1 MGIEITI
8 CKSETTT
15 EERVKRCWTD
25 ALKDLSR
32 EELIDQIR
40 HLSEE
45 NRELK
50 DDAALTSLG
59 LDKNEMK
66 FVKPYTD
73 ETRKDAISILKELK
87 RNGWKFNYISY
98 GQKAHDISLY
108 REFEDV
114 TEFVHV
120 YSYDVEGVNSKLSAT
135 KASFNFSLDD
145 LTVFKKLMTFLDSTC

>member
-8 CKSETTT
+8 SKCVS
-15 EERVKRCWTD
+15 EERVKRCWED

-45 NRELK
+45 NRDLK
-50 DDAALTSLG
+50 DDAVLTSLG

-66 FVKPYTD
+66 FIKPYTN

-87 RNGWKFNYISY
+87 RNGWKFNYINY
-98 GQKAHDISLY
+98 GQKTHDISLF
-108 REFEDV
+108 RESEDV

-120 YSYDVEGVNSKLSAT
+120 YSYDVEGVCSKLNAT
-135 KASFNFSLDD
+135 EAYLSVED
-145 LTVFKKLMTFLDSTC
+145 LTIFKKLMAFLDATC

>member
-8 CKSETTT
+8 GKFETVT
-15 EERVKRCWTD
+15 EERVKRFWTD

-50 DDAALTSLG
+50 DDAVLTSLG

-87 RNGWKFNYISY
+87 NSGWKLNYVNY
-98 GQKAHDISLY
+98 GQKVNDISLF
-108 REFEDV
+108 RESEDG

-120 YSYDVEGVNSKLSAT
+120 YSYSEGDSDSRLDAT
-135 KASFNFSLDD
+135 AAYFSFDD
-145 LTVFKKLMTFLDSTC
+145 LTIFKKLMTFLDATC